1 MGLFTCSGSRDGSIH
16 YHDVRKPEH
25 CVAKSEYHHLEV
37 CGMKW
42 STDGKY
48 LASGANDNLV
58 CIWNAKNPQE
68 PHQILRGHQAAVKV
82 STRCLGWGLWT
93 RLLYVDDLRYFV
105 IENFGSKSF
114 PVPPLPHRLWRGVP
128 GSLAC
133 WQQEGAPTT
142 NASRYGTPPT
152 DNVLTL

>member
-1 MGLFTCSGSRDGSIH
+1 MSYVDLYYRMLKLVSFFTCSGSRDGSIH

-82 STRCLGWGLWT
+82 SEYQTDYTYSQLGGVTEAGVGSVEEVTRCCYIGCNQ
-93 RLLYVDDLRYFV
+93 FV
-105 IENFGSKSF
+105 
-114 PVPPLPHRLWRGVP
+114 V
-128 GSLAC
+128 
-133 WQQEGAPTT
+133 
-142 NASRYGTPPT
+142 
-152 DNVLTL
+152 